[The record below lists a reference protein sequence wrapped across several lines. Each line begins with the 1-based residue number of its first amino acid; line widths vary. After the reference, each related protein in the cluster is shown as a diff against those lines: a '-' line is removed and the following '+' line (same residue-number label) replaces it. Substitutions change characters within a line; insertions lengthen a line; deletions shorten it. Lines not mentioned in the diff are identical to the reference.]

1 MSARTPAP
9 PPDWS
14 FEATFDGPVAG
25 IDEAGRGPLA
35 GPVVAA
41 AVILDPATLPAGL
54 RDSKQLAKTTRERL
68 FDAIRAAARAYGI
81 GIASV
86 EEIDHINILEA
97 SMLAMR
103 RAVAALAMTPT
114 ACLVDGN
121 RDPGTGFLTRTVVG
135 GDRRSLSIAAASIL
149 AKVTRD
155 RIMADL
161 ALGHPAYGWEK
172 NAGYGVPAH
181 LDSLRLVG
189 VSPHHRRSFAPVHK
203 ILLSSHRSRN

>member
-1 MSARTPAP
+1 MSEGRRDRLATA

-14 FEATFDGPVAG
+14 LEASFEGPVAG
-25 IDEAGRGPLA
+25 IDEVGRGPLA

-41 AVILDPATLPAGL
+41 AVILDPARLPVGL
-54 RDSKQLAKTTRERL
+54 RDSKQLAKATRERL
-68 FDAIRAAARAYGI
+68 HDEIRGMAIAFAI
-81 GIASV
+81 GSASV
-86 EEIDHINILEA
+86 EEIDRINILEA
-97 SMLAMR
+97 ALLAMR
-103 RAVAALAMTPT
+103 RAVAALARPPV

-121 RDPGTGFLTRTVVG
+121 RDPRTGVPTRTVIG

-155 RIMADL
+155 RIMAGL
-161 ALGHPAYGWEK
+161 AREHPAYGWEK

-189 VSPHHRRSFAPVHK
+189 VSPHHRKSFAPVRK
-203 ILLSSHRSRN
+203 ILHSTP